1 MINTLVTTLSA
12 SIFGFALLVA
22 IPSDAKSQV
31 VVIIGNGA
39 AAQPY
44 YPAPHPAPYPYPYPH
59 PYPHHVVYSAGLYP
73 GYGYVAPNYGY
84 YSAYYGGGYGYPD
97 ASYDGDYYYPQ
108 Y

>member
-1 MINTLVTTLSA
+1 MRNTLVTTLSA
-12 SIFGFALLVA
+12 SMFGFASLVA

-39 AAQPY
+39 AQPY
-44 YPAPHPAPYPYPYPH
+44 YPAPHPVPYPYPYPH
-59 PYPHHVVYSAGLYP
+59 PYPHPHVLYGAGFYP
-73 GYGYVAPNYGY
+73 GYVAPNYSY

-97 ASYDGDYYYPQ
+97 PYYEGDSYYSQ